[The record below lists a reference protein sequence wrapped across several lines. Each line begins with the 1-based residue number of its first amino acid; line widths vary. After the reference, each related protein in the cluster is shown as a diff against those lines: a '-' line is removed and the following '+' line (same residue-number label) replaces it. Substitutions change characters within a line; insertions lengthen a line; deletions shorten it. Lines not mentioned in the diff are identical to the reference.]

1 MERFAGPIII
11 ISGTLVIITNNHS
24 TQKKEDHQHVEQRME
39 TSKLNLTRG
48 NTYSDNDDSKA
59 QATNQTVRHIKSV
72 FSVVTLEHIQ

>member
-11 ISGTLVIITNNHS
+11 NSGTLVIITNHS

-72 FSVVTLEHIQ
+72 FSLVTLEHIQ